1 LWIRKGKVRRCVLLG
16 SEKAVGSGQ
25 GPVGLFVWHGDDNKD
40 RALTLEKNYLHHRYK
55 VSVCIL
61 LHVLILDLLFNHNFL
76 KFIYFII
83 RKWI

>member
-1 LWIRKGKVRRCVLLG
+1 VDQERKGKALRFARIGESSREWTGTCWFICVARG
-16 SEKAVGSGQ
+16 RQ
-25 GPVGLFVWHGDDNKD
+25 Q
-40 RALTLEKNYLHHRYK
+40 RQALTLEKNYLHHRYK

-61 LHVLILDLLFNHNFL
+61 LHVLIFDLLFNHNFL

>member
-40 RALTLEKNYLHHRYK
+40 RHSLWKK
-55 VSVCIL
+55 IICITD
-61 LHVLILDLLFNHNFL
+61 I
-76 KFIYFII
+76 K
-83 RKWI
+83 